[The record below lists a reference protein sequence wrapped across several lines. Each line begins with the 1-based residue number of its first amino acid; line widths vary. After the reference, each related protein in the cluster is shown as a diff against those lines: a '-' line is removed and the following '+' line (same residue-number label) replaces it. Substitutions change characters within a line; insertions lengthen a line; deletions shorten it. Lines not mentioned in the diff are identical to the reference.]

1 MKNQKL
7 SLRYKAIL
15 LIILFGVLLGF
26 VSIGISAVVINRL
39 INNNYRRRAENISS
53 TLAVT
58 IDPGKVETLKNNVL
72 RIYESC
78 DEKVLSSEW
87 GSDAFN
93 AYIAK
98 FSSIEQTPEYQELLT
113 FIRSEQD
120 VNDVNCLYLWWLD
133 QKQEVF
139 LYLIDGSYDDQVPVG
154 VIDPLY
160 DINRYLLDNP
170 DSKMT
175 PYITNT
181 EEYGWLVTAAMPI
194 HSQKDGSL
202 LAYATVDLSMNAIK
216 AEVRRYLFLLLGS
229 FIVLT
234 VILIII
240 YSRVMDGM
248 LIKPIKL
255 LSDTATRYYRNKDL
269 TGIHHAFSELE
280 IKTGDEIEEL
290 SESLK
295 HMEFDMNNNILNL
308 LHVTNELNT
317 TKDQVQQMNK
327 LAYKDGLTGVK
338 NRLAY
343 DQKMEELSKKAKNG
357 YRSFGMAVIDLND
370 LKHINDTYGHERGN
384 LSILAIAKKICT
396 TFAHSPVFR
405 IGGDEFAVILENSD
419 FENRDK
425 LIQQFE
431 ASLKEPEENPWE
443 QITAA
448 IGYVTYHE
456 GESMEQFFDRAD
468 QNMYQRKQQ
477 MKKTEQ

>member
-1 MKNQKL
+1 MKNPKL

-39 INNNYRRRAENISS
+39 INNNYRKRAENISS

-216 AEVRRYLFLLLGS
+216 AEVRRYLFLLLGT

-234 VILIII
+234 AILIVI

-269 TGIHHAFSELE
+269 TGIHHAFSELK

-295 HMEFDMNNNILNL
+295 QMEFDMNNNIMNL

-343 DQKMEELSKKAKNG
+343 DQKMEELSQKAKNG

-384 LSILAIAKKICT
+384 LSILSIAKKICN

-405 IGGDEFAVILENSD
+405 IGGDEFVVILENTD
-419 FENRDK
+419 FQNRDK

-431 ASLKEPEENPWE
+431 ASLKEPAENPWE
-443 QITAA
+443 QVTAA
-448 IGYVTYHE
+448 IGYVVYNE
-456 GESMEQFFDRAD
+456 GETIEELFDRAD
-468 QNMYQRKQQ
+468 HTMYQRKQQ
-477 MKKTEQ
+477 MKKSEQ

>member
-58 IDPGKVETLKNNVL
+58 INTDQVEALRNNVL
-72 RIYESC
+72 KIYEAC
-78 DEKVLSSEW
+78 DDKVFSSEW

-93 AYIAK
+93 AYIAN
-98 FSSIEQTPEYQELLT
+98 FSGIEQTSEYQELLS

-120 VNDVNCLYLWWLD
+120 VNDVNCLYVLWLD
-133 QKQEVF
+133 EKREGFV
-139 LYLIDGSYDDQVPVG
+139 YLIDGSYDDQVPVG
-154 VIDPLY
+154 VIDPLF
-160 DINRYLLDNP
+160 DVNRYLLDNP

-216 AEVRRYLFLLLGS
+216 AEVRRYLFLLLGT

-234 VILIII
+234 VILIVI

-269 TGIHHAFSELE
+269 TGIHHAFSELK

-308 LHVTNELNT
+308 LHVTDELNT

-343 DQKMEELSKKAKNG
+343 DQKMEELSQKANNG

-384 LSILAIAKKICT
+384 LSILAIAKKICN
-396 TFAHSPVFR
+396 TFAHSPVYR
-405 IGGDEFAVILENSD
+405 IGGDEFVVILEKTD
-419 FENRDK
+419 FQNRDK

-431 ASLKEPEENPWE
+431 ASMKEPAENPWE
-443 QITAA
+443 QVTAA
-448 IGYVTYHE
+448 IGYVVYNE
-456 GESMEQFFDRAD
+456 GETIEELFDRAD
-468 QNMYQRKQQ
+468 HTMYQRKQQ
-477 MKKTEQ
+477 MKKSEQ

>member
-39 INNNYRRRAENISS
+39 INNNYRKRAENISS

-98 FSSIEQTPEYQELLT
+98 FSSIEQTPEYQELLS

-170 DSKMT
+170 DTKMT

-234 VILIII
+234 VILIVI

-269 TGIHHAFSELE
+269 TGIHHAFSELK

-295 HMEFDMNNNILNL
+295 QMEFDMNNNILNL
-308 LHVTNELNT
+308 LHVTDELNT

-343 DQKMEELSKKAKNG
+343 DQKMEELSQKAKNG

-431 ASLKEPEENPWE
+431 ASLKEPAENPWE

-477 MKKTEQ
+477 MKKSEQ